1 MKLAI
6 VDDLKTDSDRLAGF
20 VHTYMEQHQLKLD
33 ALDQFESGESFLSG
47 FTSGSYDLIFLDIY
61 MTGITGMETAKKI
74 RQTDH
79 DCRLI
84 FITTSPEFAVESYDV
99 NAVFYLL
106 KPIRQEQ
113 VFTALDRCALRARED
128 SRTIDVPTALG
139 TMPLPLHKISY
150 TEHVNRQILVHFKD
164 GRKMEVPIN
173 QKSFSA
179 LLLEYPW
186 FCDCIKGMLVN
197 FEDVD
202 KLLDDRFL
210 LKSGVYIPISRL
222 KYKDVREQFLEYSY
236 SAVRGGS
243 YGGAA
248 F

>member
-74 RQTDH
+74 RQIDH

-164 GRKMEVPIN
+164 GGQMEVPMN

-186 FCDCIKGMLVN
+186 FCDCIKGILVN

>member
-99 NAVFYLL
+99 NAN
-106 KPIRQEQ
+106 P
-113 VFTALDRCALRARED
+113 A
-128 SRTIDVPTALG
+128 G
-139 TMPLPLHKISY
+139 TGLYRS
-150 TEHVNRQILVHFKD
+150 
-164 GRKMEVPIN
+164 
-173 QKSFSA
+173 
-179 LLLEYPW
+179 
-186 FCDCIKGMLVN
+186 
-197 FEDVD
+197 
-202 KLLDDRFL
+202 
-210 LKSGVYIPISRL
+210 
-222 KYKDVREQFLEYSY
+222 
-236 SAVRGGS
+236 
-243 YGGAA
+243 
-248 F
+248 

>member
-1 MKLAI
+1 M
-6 VDDLKTDSDRLAGF
+6 
-20 VHTYMEQHQLKLD
+20 
-33 ALDQFESGESFLSG
+33 
-47 FTSGSYDLIFLDIY
+47 
-61 MTGITGMETAKKI
+61 
-74 RQTDH
+74 
-79 DCRLI
+79 
-84 FITTSPEFAVESYDV
+84 ESYDV

-164 GRKMEVPIN
+164 GRQMEVPMN

>member
-1 MKLAI
+1 
-6 VDDLKTDSDRLAGF
+6 
-20 VHTYMEQHQLKLD
+20 
-33 ALDQFESGESFLSG
+33 
-47 FTSGSYDLIFLDIY
+47 
-61 MTGITGMETAKKI
+61 
-74 RQTDH
+74 
-79 DCRLI
+79 
-84 FITTSPEFAVESYDV
+84 
-99 NAVFYLL
+99 
-106 KPIRQEQ
+106 
-113 VFTALDRCALRARED
+113 
-128 SRTIDVPTALG
+128 
-139 TMPLPLHKISY
+139 
-150 TEHVNRQILVHFKD
+150 
-164 GRKMEVPIN
+164 MEVPMS

-222 KYKDVREQFLEYSY
+222 KYKDVREQFIEYSY

>member
-99 NAVFYLL
+99 NAAPCAPGKTAGPSMFRL
-106 KPIRQEQ
+106 PSEQ
-113 VFTALDRCALRARED
+113 CL
-128 SRTIDVPTALG
+128 SRSTKFPTQS
-139 TMPLPLHKISY
+139 M
-150 TEHVNRQILVHFKD
+150 
-164 GRKMEVPIN
+164 
-173 QKSFSA
+173 
-179 LLLEYPW
+179 
-186 FCDCIKGMLVN
+186 
-197 FEDVD
+197 
-202 KLLDDRFL
+202 
-210 LKSGVYIPISRL
+210 
-222 KYKDVREQFLEYSY
+222 
-236 SAVRGGS
+236 
-243 YGGAA
+243 
-248 F
+248 